1 MQKLKINEDIRS
13 LSEVRNGMA
22 NFIKQVHDTKRPVII
37 TQHGKGIAVL
47 LGANEFEAMQ
57 EKIELLSDIQTSLN
71 QLEKGA
77 GISHK
82 DAKEK
87 LLKLS
92 SKMRIIWSPLAVDRA
107 SEVADYIAQDK
118 PSAAEK
124 WIDTVFSKVEQLK
137 SSPEIGRI
145 VPEINDSQFRELIY
159 GDYRIIYRI
168 ETKQISILTIR
179 HGRQIL
185 PINEIKA

>member
-1 MQKLKINEDIRS
+1 
-13 LSEVRNGMA
+13 
-22 NFIKQVHDTKRPVII
+22 
-37 TQHGKGIAVL
+37 
-47 LGANEFEAMQ
+47 
-57 EKIELLSDIQTSLN
+57 
-71 QLEKGA
+71 
-77 GISHK
+77 
-82 DAKEK
+82 
-87 LLKLS
+87 
-92 SKMRIIWSPLAVDRA
+92 MRIIWSLLAVDRA
-107 SEVADYIAQDK
+107 SEIADYIAQDK

-159 GDYRIIYRI
+159 GNYRIIYRI